1 MRWKEFIE
9 TPEIGDHD
17 EEKTCELQRLI
28 TLWRTSE
35 KRTDTYRDMEHME
48 VDSLSSTIITDMHS
62 PFIVDI
68 RSGIKIS
75 Y

>member
-28 TLWRTSE
+28 TIRRTSE
-35 KRTDTYRDMEHME
+35 KRRDTYKDMENME
-48 VDSLSSTIITDMHS
+48 VRSLSSTIIADIHS
-62 PFIVDI
+62 YFIKWGI
-68 RSGIKIS
+68 RIS